1 MGARIFA
8 LGTLVVMGLI
18 LTDALLHPN
27 GVAQLGNSTN
37 SILQTTGN
45 QLIGVSNNTNAK
57 VLGS

>member
-18 LTDALLHPN
+18 LTDALLHPT
-27 GVAQLGNSTN
+27 GVAQLGSSTN

-45 QLIGVSNNTNAK
+45 QLIGVSTNSNAK
-57 VLGS
+57 VLGG